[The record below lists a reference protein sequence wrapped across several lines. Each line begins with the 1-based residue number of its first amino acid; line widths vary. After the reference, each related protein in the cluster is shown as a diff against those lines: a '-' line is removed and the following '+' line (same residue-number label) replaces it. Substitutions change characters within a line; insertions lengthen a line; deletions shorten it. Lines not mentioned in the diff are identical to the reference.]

1 MPNTNSNSRRVH
13 NSEFKARVALAAL
26 REDKTQGQLAT
37 QFQIHSIQI
46 NQWKKVAKT
55 RLPEL
60 FERPSAKGAKTNDA
74 IPESELFE
82 QIGRLKMELEFL
94 KKSS

>member
-1 MPNTNSNSRRVH
+1 
-13 NSEFKARVALAAL
+13 L

-37 QFQIHSIQI
+37 QFKIHPIQI
-46 NQWKKVAKT
+46 NQWKKVAKN

-74 IPESELFE
+74 IPGCELFE
-82 QIGRLKMELEFL
+82 QISRLIALIETSKPSG
-94 KKSS
+94 KA